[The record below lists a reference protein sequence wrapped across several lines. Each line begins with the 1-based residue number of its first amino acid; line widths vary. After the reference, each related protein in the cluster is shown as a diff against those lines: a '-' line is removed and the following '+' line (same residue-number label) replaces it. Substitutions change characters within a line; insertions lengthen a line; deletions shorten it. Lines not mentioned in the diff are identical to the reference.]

1 MQNITIFTDTTCDL
15 DLDYLESIG
24 VKYLP
29 LTIEI
34 GNSTYKDRIEITSSE
49 FYEKISAKDVYPKTS
64 LVSPQDF
71 EDNFRRELESGNDVI
86 CITISS
92 GLSGTYN
99 SAILAKN
106 NIESDKLHVI
116 DSKAGSVGVGMVVIE
131 AARLSKICSTSAE
144 IVEKLND
151 LISKQTSFIYVE
163 SMEMLKRNG
172 RIPSALAAIGGLLRI
187 KPILTLKDGN
197 LEVLTKAR
205 GQKIAF
211 NYMVDEISK
220 ESLNLDYPFMIGHA
234 DNKEYAEII
243 KNKLLEHYP
252 EAKFII
258 CEIGP
263 TIGSHSGKDA
273 LALWSV
279 KL

>member
-1 MQNITIFTDTTCDL
+1 MQKITIFTDTTCDL
-15 DLDYLESIG
+15 DLDYLDSIG

-49 FYEKISAKDVYPKTS
+49 FYEKISAKNVYPKTS

-71 EDNFRRELESGNDVI
+71 EDNFRRELEFGNEVI

-99 SAILAKN
+99 SAVLAKN
-106 NIESDKLHVI
+106 NIESDKVHIV
-116 DSKAGSVGVGMVVIE
+116 DSKSGSAGVGMVVIE
-131 AARLSKICSTSAE
+131 AARLAKECDTSTE

-151 LISKQTSFIYVE
+151 LISNQACFIYVE

-172 RIPSALAAIGGLLRI
+172 RIPSALATIGGLLKI
-187 KPILTLKDGN
+187 KPILTLKEGKLD
-197 LEVLTKAR
+197 VLTKAR
-205 GQKIAF
+205 GQKTAF
-211 NYMVDEISK
+211 NYIVDELSK
-220 ESLNLDYPFMIGHA
+220 ESLNLDYPFMIAHA
-234 DNKEYAEII
+234 DNKDYAENI
-243 KNKLLEHYP
+243 KNKLLNHYP
-252 EAKFII
+252 DAKFIV

-273 LALWSV
+273 LALWAV

>member
-1 MQNITIFTDTTCDL
+1 MRNITIFTDTSCDL
-15 DLDYLESIG
+15 DVDYLQSIG

-34 GNSTYKDRIEITSSE
+34 DGNTYKDRIDITTAE
-49 FYEKISAKDVYPKTS
+49 FFEKISVKNVYPKTS

-71 EDNFRRELESGNDVI
+71 EDNFRKELELGKEVI

-99 SAILAKN
+99 SAVLAKN
-106 NIESDKLHVI
+106 NIESDKVHIVN
-116 DSKAGSVGVGMVVIE
+116 SKFGSVGVGMVVFE
-131 AARLSKICSTSAE
+131 AARLAKENLSASE
-144 IVEKLND
+144 IAKKLEEFI
-151 LISKQTSFIYVE
+151 LKQACYIYVE

-172 RIPSALAAIGGLLRI
+172 RIPKALAAIGGLFKI
-187 KPILTLKDGN
+187 KPILTLNDGN

-205 GQKIAF
+205 GQKVAF
-211 NYMVDEISK
+211 NYIVDGIAN
-220 ESLNLDYPFMIGHA
+220 ESLNLDYPIMIAHA
-234 DNKEYAEII
+234 DNKEYAEDL
-243 KNKLLEHYP
+243 KNRILKHHP
-252 EAKFII
+252 NATFMI

-273 LALWSV
+273 LALWAT
-279 KL
+279 KK